1 MGPRGLDEEEKAR
14 PEPISIPVEE
24 QEPVKQRGFLSRIRY
39 YEEVLDRKLGIESH
53 SLDRVLPEN
62 RKPPNSLTMAF
73 MWASATMNISCFSTG
88 FLGKE
93 FGLSLGQTIAITIC
107 ATFLGAAVTVRIPF
121 LFLWIFLERFAL
133 PLCVASGLHLLLRAG
148 YYPSSIIAALNV
160 IEQLGWASVN
170 CITGG
175 LALSAVSDGHV
186 SIAVGVV
193 IVACVSFLF
202 SFVGLRGVLMYEQYA
217 WILFFIIFMI
227 IYGESAHR
235 ANLAAPA
242 TVTGLTRSGNALS
255 LIGVIYGSSA
265 SWSSIVSDFYVH
277 YPVNTPKVKIFL
289 YTTLGITI
297 PTCIGMLLGACI
309 SSALDTNPEWAAAY
323 ENGIGEILKTIIY
336 PGVFAKFLLV
346 LLVLSG
352 IGVNCIAI
360 YSGALSAQLFAKPF
374 AQVPRVVWSFLV
386 FVCILLLSIAG
397 RDHLLDVLENF
408 LSLLG
413 YWNTS
418 FFVILF
424 TEHYLFRGGSLSNYD
439 LDAWDTPSRMPV
451 GYAGLTAFLCGA
463 AGWIVGMVETY
474 YVGAIAKMIG
484 QNGGDVANELAFVFT
499 SVAYIPLRKL
509 ELKYVGR

>member
-1 MGPRGLDEEEKAR
+1 MMDTYTLEAGKEAQAGLSSVPFEEETPTKPRGLLA
-14 PEPISIPVEE
+14 
-24 QEPVKQRGFLSRIRY
+24 RIRY
-39 YEEVLDRKLGIESH
+39 YEEYLDKKLGIESH
-53 SLDRVLPEN
+53 SLDRVLPEGRN
-62 RKPPNSLTMAF
+62 PPNSLAMAF

-88 FLGKE
+88 FLGKQ
-93 FGLSLGQTIAITIC
+93 FGLSLGQTIPIIIC
-107 ATFLGAAVTVRIPF
+107 STLLGAAVTGWCATMGPETGLRQ
-121 LFLWIFLERFAL
+121 
-133 PLCVASGLHLLLRAG
+133 VAISRYSLGF
-148 YYPSSIIAALNV
+148 YPSSIIALLNV

-193 IVACVSFLF
+193 IVACISFLF
-202 SFVGLRGVLMYEQYA
+202 SFIGLKGVLMYEQYA
-217 WILFFIIFMI
+217 WMVFFVIFMI

-242 TVTGLTRSGNALS
+242 TVSGITRSGNVLS
-255 LIGVIYGSSA
+255 LISVVYGSSA

-277 YPVNTPKVKIFL
+277 YPVNISKVKVFL

-323 ENGIGEILKTIIY
+323 GNGIGEILQEIIY
-336 PGVFAKFLLV
+336 PSGFAKFLLV

-360 YSGALSAQLFAKPF
+360 YSSALSAQLFAKPCEK
-374 AQVPRVVWSFLV
+374 VPRAIWSTLV
-386 FVCILLLSIAG
+386 FGCILALGIAG

-424 TEHYLFRGGSLSNYD
+424 CEHYVFRGGNVANYD
-439 LDAWDTPSRMPV
+439 LDAWNTPSKMPI
-451 GYAGLTAFLCGA
+451 GFAGLTAFLCGA

-474 YVGAIAKMIG
+474 YVGAIAKLIG
-484 QNGGDVANELAFVFT
+484 ADGGDIANELALVFT
-499 SVAYIPLRKL
+499 SVSYIPLRKL
-509 ELKYVGR
+509 ELKYIGR

>member
-1 MGPRGLDEEEKAR
+1 MDTYTLEAGKEAQAGLSSVPFEEETPTKPRGLLA
-14 PEPISIPVEE
+14 
-24 QEPVKQRGFLSRIRY
+24 RIRY
-39 YEEVLDRKLGIESH
+39 YEEYLDKKLGIESH
-53 SLDRVLPEN
+53 SLDRVLPEGRN
-62 RKPPNSLTMAF
+62 PPNSLAMAF

-88 FLGKE
+88 FLGKQ
-93 FGLSLGQTIAITIC
+93 FGLSLGQTIPIIIC
-107 ATFLGAAVTVRIPF
+107 STLLGAAVTGWCATMGPETGLRQ
-121 LFLWIFLERFAL
+121 
-133 PLCVASGLHLLLRAG
+133 VAISRYSLGF
-148 YYPSSIIAALNV
+148 YPSSIIALLNV

-193 IVACVSFLF
+193 IVACISFLF
-202 SFVGLRGVLMYEQYA
+202 SFIGLKGVLMYEQYA
-217 WILFFIIFMI
+217 WMVFFVIFMI

-242 TVTGLTRSGNALS
+242 TVSGITRSGNVLS
-255 LIGVIYGSSA
+255 LISVVYGSSA

-277 YPVNTPKVKIFL
+277 YPVNISKVKVFL

-323 ENGIGEILKTIIY
+323 GNGIGEILQEIIY
-336 PGVFAKFLLV
+336 PSGFAKFLLV

-360 YSGALSAQLFAKPF
+360 YSSALSAQLFAKPCEK
-374 AQVPRVVWSFLV
+374 VPRAIWSTLV
-386 FVCILLLSIAG
+386 FGCILALGIAG

-424 TEHYLFRGGSLSNYD
+424 CEHYVFRGGNVANYD
-439 LDAWDTPSRMPV
+439 LDAWNTPSKMPI
-451 GYAGLTAFLCGA
+451 GFAGLTAFLCGA
-463 AGWIVGMVETY
+463 AGWIVDMVETY
-474 YVGAIAKMIG
+474 YVGAIAKLIG
-484 QNGGDVANELAFVFT
+484 ADGGDIANELALVFT
-499 SVAYIPLRKL
+499 SVSYIPLRKL
-509 ELKYVGR
+509 ELKYIGR

>member
-1 MGPRGLDEEEKAR
+1 MEVDQDMEKKIQPQLD
-14 PEPISIPVEE
+14 ISPVDRA
-24 QEPVKQRGFLSRIRY
+24 PVKPTGFSAKFRY

-53 SLDRVLPEN
+53 SLDRVHPEN
-62 RKPPNSLTMAF
+62 RHSPSPLVMAF

-88 FLGKE
+88 FLGHK
-93 FGLSLGQTIAITIC
+93 FGLSLGQTIPIVIF
-107 ATFLGAAVTVRIPF
+107 ATLLGAAVTGWCATMGPGTGLRQ
-121 LFLWIFLERFAL
+121 
-133 PLCVASGLHLLLRAG
+133 VAISRYSLGF
-148 YYPSSIIAALNV
+148 YPSSIIAALNV

-175 LALSAVSDGHV
+175 LALSAVSNGHV

-193 IVACVSFLF
+193 IVACVSLLF
-202 SFVGLRGVLMYEQYA
+202 SFIGLRGVLLYEKYA

-227 IYGESAHR
+227 IYGEAAHH
-235 ANLAAPA
+235 ANLAEPP
-242 TVTGLTRSGNALS
+242 TVTGMTRSGNVLS
-255 LIGVIYGSSA
+255 LISVVYGSSA

-277 YPVNTPKVKIFL
+277 YPVSTPKIKVFL

-309 SSALDTNPEWAAAY
+309 SSALGTNPEWAKAY
-323 ENGIGEILKTIIY
+323 EQGIGEILKTIIY
-336 PGVFAKFLLV
+336 PDGFARFLLV

-360 YSGALSAQLFAKPF
+360 YSGALSAQLFAPPF
-374 AQVPRVVWSFLV
+374 AKVPRVIWSFLV
-386 FVCILLLSIAG
+386 FVCILLLGVAG

-418 FFVILF
+418 FFAILF
-424 TEHYLFRGGSLSNYD
+424 IEHYYFRKGSLANYD
-439 LDAWDTPSRMPV
+439 LDVWDVPSKMPV

-463 AGWIVGMVETY
+463 EGWIIGMVETY
-474 YVGAIAKMIG
+474 YVGAVARMIG
-484 QNGGDVANELAFVFT
+484 SAGGDIANELALVFT
-499 SVAYIPLRKL
+499 SVSYLPLRAL
-509 ELKYVGR
+509 ERQYVGR

>member
-1 MGPRGLDEEEKAR
+1 MDPRSLNAEEKAHT
-14 PEPISIPVEE
+14 EPASIPVEK
-24 QEPVKQRGFLSRIRY
+24 QEPAKPRGLLSRIRY

-62 RKPPNSLTMAF
+62 RKPPNSLAMAL
-73 MWASATMNISCFSTG
+73 MWASATINISCFSTG
-88 FLGKE
+88 FLGKK

-107 ATFLGAAVTVRIPF
+107 ATALGAAVTGWCATMGPGTGLRQ
-121 LFLWIFLERFAL
+121 
-133 PLCVASGLHLLLRAG
+133 VAISRYSLGF
-148 YYPSSIIAALNV
+148 YPSSIIAALNV

-175 LALSAVSDGHV
+175 LALRAVSDGRV

-242 TVTGLTRSGNALS
+242 TVTGLTRSGNALT
-255 LIGVIYGSSA
+255 LIGVVYGSSA

-277 YPVNTPKVKIFL
+277 YPANTPKIKIFL

-336 PGVFAKFLLV
+336 PRGFARFLLV

-360 YSGALSAQLFAKPF
+360 YSGALSAQLLAKPF
-374 AQVPRVVWSFLV
+374 AKLPRAVWSFLV
-386 FVCILLLSIAG
+386 FVCILLLGIAG

-439 LDAWDTPSRMPV
+439 LDAWNTPSRMPV

-484 QNGGDVANELAFVFT
+484 QDGGDVANELAFVFT
-499 SVAYIPLRKL
+499 SVTYIPLRKL

>member
-1 MGPRGLDEEEKAR
+1 MATPTAEDMEKKLHTELAVSPVDEAEPEKTSNPRGILAT
-14 PEPISIPVEE
+14 
-24 QEPVKQRGFLSRIRY
+24 IRY
-39 YEEVLDRKLGIESH
+39 YEEYLDRKMGIESH
-53 SLDRVLPEN
+53 SLDRVHPEN
-62 RKPPNSLTMAF
+62 RDSPSPVVMGL

-88 FLGKE
+88 FLGNE
-93 FGLSLGQTIAITIC
+93 FGLSLGQTIPIVIFSTL
-107 ATFLGAAVTVRIPF
+107 LGAAVTGWCATMGPGTGLRQ
-121 LFLWIFLERFAL
+121 
-133 PLCVASGLHLLLRAG
+133 VAISRYSLGF
-148 YYPSSIIAALNV
+148 YPSSIIALLNV

-175 LALSAVSDGHV
+175 LALSAVSDGRV

-193 IVACVSFLF
+193 IIACVSLLF
-202 SFVGLRGVLMYEQYA
+202 SFIGLRGVLLYEKYA
-217 WILFFIIFMI
+217 WIMFFIIFMI
-227 IYGESAHR
+227 IYGEAAHR
-235 ANLAAPA
+235 ANLAAPP
-242 TVTGLTRSGNALS
+242 TVTGMTASGNVLS
-255 LIGVIYGSSA
+255 LISVVYGSSA

-277 YPVNTPKVKIFL
+277 YPVNTSKTKIFL

-336 PGVFAKFLLV
+336 PSGFAKFLLV

-360 YSGALSAQLFAKPF
+360 YSGALSAQLFAAPF
-374 AQVPRVVWSFLV
+374 AKVPRVIWSILV
-386 FVCILLLSIAG
+386 FGGILALGIAG

-424 TEHYLFRGGSLSNYD
+424 IEHYYFREGSLANYD
-439 LDAWDTPSRMPV
+439 LDAWNTPSKMPV

-474 YVGAIAKMIG
+474 YVGALAAKIG
-484 QNGGDVANELAFVFT
+484 ADGGDIANELALVFT
-499 SVAYIPLRKL
+499 AVSYLPLRTL
-509 ELKYVGR
+509 ELKYIGR

>member
-1 MGPRGLDEEEKAR
+1 MVNHDLEAGKEARADLTPAPIEDEFATKPRGFFAR
-14 PEPISIPVEE
+14 IE
-24 QEPVKQRGFLSRIRY
+24 Y
-39 YEEVLDRKLGIESH
+39 YEGYLDKKLGIESN
-53 SLDRVLPEN
+53 SLERVLPEN
-62 RKPPNSLTMAF
+62 RNPPNSLAMAF

-88 FLGKE
+88 FLGKQ
-93 FGLSLGQTIAITIC
+93 FGLSLGQTIPIIMCSTL
-107 ATFLGAAVTVRIPF
+107 LGAAVTGWCATMGPETGLRQ
-121 LFLWIFLERFAL
+121 
-133 PLCVASGLHLLLRAG
+133 VAISRYSLGF
-148 YYPSSIIAALNV
+148 YPSSIIAALNV

-175 LALSAVSDGHV
+175 LALNAVSDGRV
-186 SIAVGVV
+186 SIVVGVV

-202 SFVGLRGVLMYEQYA
+202 SFVGLKGVLMYEQYA
-217 WILFFIIFMI
+217 WVVFFVIFMI

-235 ANLAAPA
+235 MDLAAPP
-242 TVTGLTRSGNALS
+242 TVSDMTRSGNVLS
-255 LIGVIYGSSA
+255 LIGVVYGSSA

-277 YPVNTPKVKIFL
+277 YPVNISKVKVFL

-297 PTCIGMLLGACI
+297 PTCVGMLLGACI

-323 ENGIGEILKTIIY
+323 DNGIGEILQTIMY
-336 PGVFAKFLLV
+336 PRGFAKFLLV

-374 AQVPRVVWSFLV
+374 EKVPRVVWSTLV
-386 FVCILLLSIAG
+386 FGGILALGIAG

-424 TEHYLFRGGSLSNYD
+424 SEHYLFRGGNVANYD
-439 LDAWDTPSRMPV
+439 LDAWDTPSKMPI
-451 GYAGLTAFLCGA
+451 GLAGLTAFLCGA

-474 YVGAIAKMIG
+474 YVGAIARLIG
-484 QNGGDVANELAFVFT
+484 ANGGDIANELALIFT
-499 SVAYIPLRKL
+499 SVSYIPLRKL
-509 ELKYVGR
+509 ELKYIGR